1 MLAAMKEAT
10 KLKVATAVTVLFL
23 GAISAAGL
31 ANRSGDDPAPVEPAA
46 AQAGKTAAPAAT
58 TDTSAVVL
66 PAPSG
71 YVADDDAGYVDDE
84 GYVDEGFEVDD

>member
-31 ANRSGDDPAPVEPAA
+31 ANRSGDDRAPVEPAA
-46 AQAGKTAAPAAT
+46 AQAGQTAAPAAV
-58 TDTSAVVL
+58 TDTAAVVL

-71 YVADDDAGYVDDE
+71 YEADDDAGYADDQ
-84 GYVDEGFEVDD
+84 GYEDEGFEED